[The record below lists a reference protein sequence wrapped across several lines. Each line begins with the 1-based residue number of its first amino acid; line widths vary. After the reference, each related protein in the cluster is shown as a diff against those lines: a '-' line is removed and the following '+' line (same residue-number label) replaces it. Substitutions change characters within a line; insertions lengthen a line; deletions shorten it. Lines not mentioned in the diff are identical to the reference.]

1 MRWNSKGLNSGECA
15 GKHKCQGFALR
26 RVKLRGKQH
35 ITRTVHLL
43 EEEFM
48 KCSYL
53 KSQLMPVAVAALTIG
68 LIGCSSNKAPEQ
80 ANTAAADNP
89 APPTPRLSSD
99 DKDFLS
105 TAAKDGYAE
114 IQLAQLA
121 LQKARTKGV
130 KDLAQKILDDH
141 QKANSDLAKIA
152 TAKGVTLPESTALT
166 DKASEA
172 KLKAYS
178 GIHFDQAYVSNM
190 VDDHKDAITLFQKEA
205 ANGSDPDV
213 KQFASS
219 TLSTLQ
225 EHLTAAQ
232 ELENK
237 LKVAKGEK
245 RT

>member
-1 MRWNSKGLNSGECA
+1 MKFGY
-15 GKHKCQGFALR
+15 LR
-26 RVKLRGKQH
+26 
-35 ITRTVHLL
+35 
-43 EEEFM
+43 
-48 KCSYL
+48 SN
-53 KSQLMPVAVAALTIG
+53 LMPVAALALTIG
-68 LIGCSSNKAPEQ
+68 LIGCGSSKTPEQ
-80 ANTAAADNP
+80 TNTAAADNP
-89 APPTPRLSSD
+89 APPPPPKLSSD

-121 LQKARTKGV
+121 LEKARTKGV

-141 QKANSDLAKIA
+141 QKANSELAKIA
-152 TAKGVTLPESTALT
+152 TTKGVTLPDSTALT

-178 GIHFDQAYVSNM
+178 GMHFDQAYVSGM
-190 VDDHKDAITLFQKEA
+190 VDNHKDAITLFQKEA

-219 TLSTLQ
+219 TLTALQ
-225 EHLTAAQ
+225 EHLTTAQ

-245 RT
+245 KT

>member
-1 MRWNSKGLNSGECA
+1 
-15 GKHKCQGFALR
+15 
-26 RVKLRGKQH
+26 
-35 ITRTVHLL
+35 
-43 EEEFM
+43 M
-48 KCSYL
+48 KFGYL
-53 KSQLMPVAVAALTIG
+53 KSSLMPVALLALTIG
-68 LIGCSSNKAPEQ
+68 LIGCGSNKTPEQ
-80 ANTAAADNP
+80 ASTAPASNP
-89 APPTPRLSSD
+89 TPPPTPQLSSD

-121 LQKARTKGV
+121 LQKAHSKGV

-141 QKANSDLAKIA
+141 QNANSELAKIA
-152 TAKGVTLPESTALT
+152 TTKGVTLPDSTALT

-178 GIHFDQAYVSNM
+178 GTHFDQAYVSHM
-190 VDDHKDAITLFQKEA
+190 VDNHKDAITLFQKEA

-213 KQFASS
+213 KQFAST
-219 TLSTLQ
+219 TLTTLQ
-225 EHLTAAQ
+225 EHLTSAQ

-245 RT
+245 KT

>member
-1 MRWNSKGLNSGECA
+1 MGS
-15 GKHKCQGFALR
+15 
-26 RVKLRGKQH
+26 
-35 ITRTVHLL
+35 
-43 EEEFM
+43 
-48 KCSYL
+48 
-53 KSQLMPVAVAALTIG
+53 
-68 LIGCSSNKAPEQ
+68 IGCGSNKAPEQ

-89 APPTPRLSSD
+89 TPPKPQLSSD

-114 IQLAQLA
+114 VQLAQLA

-141 QKANSDLAKIA
+141 QKANGELSKIA
-152 TAKGVTLPESTALT
+152 TSKGITLPDSTALT

-178 GIHFDQAYVSNM
+178 GLHFDQAYVSDM
-190 VDDHKDAITLFQKEA
+190 IDDHKDAITLFQKES

-213 KQFASS
+213 KQFAS
-219 TLSTLQ
+219 TTVSTLQ

-237 LKVAKGEK
+237 MKVGKGEK
-245 RT
+245 RS

>member
-1 MRWNSKGLNSGECA
+1 
-15 GKHKCQGFALR
+15 
-26 RVKLRGKQH
+26 
-35 ITRTVHLL
+35 
-43 EEEFM
+43 M
-48 KCSYL
+48 KCGYL
-53 KSQLMPVAVAALTIG
+53 KSNLMPVAVVALTMG
-68 LIGCSSNKAPEQ
+68 LVGCGSNKAPEES
-80 ANTAAADNP
+80 NTAAANNP
-89 APPTPRLSSD
+89 APPPTPKLSSD

-152 TAKGVTLPESTALT
+152 TTKGVTLPDSTALT

-178 GIHFDQAYVSNM
+178 GLHFDQAYVSDM
-190 VDDHKDAITLFQKEA
+190 VDNHKNAISLFQKEA

-219 TLSTLQ
+219 TVSTLQ
-225 EHLTAAQ
+225 EHLTTAQ

-245 RT
+245 KT